1 MRILLRLALPALC
14 IALCGLPVSPRAQTR
29 ELPARSEPSGETR
42 VPLAELRG
50 RTLYVDEIEGA
61 LAFRIYQSRLD
72 IHSLLVGEAE
82 RRIESMLLEE
92 AAQKAGVDVE
102 TLLAGVESA
111 SRPATDDEIDAYL
124 ALHPPEAGVDPA
136 RARERVA
143 HYLTERARLDRRI
156 AFMRSLREAAGARIL
171 LPAPEPPRTRFELA
185 NAPTRGPVDA
195 PVTIVHFASLG
206 SLHAARSA
214 EQLDRL
220 ARAFPDRI
228 RRAHVHLLIDRDES
242 GLHAARLAFAAAS
255 PERFW
260 AFHDAVYAALRREGA
275 AIGPERLE
283 EIARRCGFAAREIER
298 ARRDSTLLAAVKG
311 DIDRANAAGVP
322 REPGLFV
329 NGLFVSGL
337 VPYVELEAIVRR
349 ELAPAAKLRD
359 RP

>member
-1 MRILLRLALPALC
+1 MRRPLRLAVSLLCLALAGLPAS
-14 IALCGLPVSPRAQTR
+14 AQAQTR
-29 ELPARSEPSGETR
+29 EAPDRSGQSGQTR
-42 VPLAELRG
+42 VPLAEIRG

-61 LAFRIYQSRLD
+61 LAFRIYQHRLD

-82 RRIESMLLEE
+82 QRIESMLLEE
-92 AAQKAGVDVE
+92 AAKKAGVDVE
-102 TLLAGVESA
+102 TLLARVESA
-111 SRPATDDEIDAYL
+111 SRPATDAEIDAYL
-124 ALHPPEAGVDPA
+124 AEHPPEAGVDPA

-143 HYLTERARLDRRI
+143 HYLTERARLERRI

-214 EQLDRL
+214 EHLDRL
-220 ARAFPDRI
+220 AGAFPDRI

-242 GLHAARLAFAAAS
+242 GLHAARLAFAAVS
-255 PERFW
+255 RDRFW
-260 AFHDAVYAALRREGA
+260 TFHDAVYAALRREGA
-275 AIGPERLE
+275 PLGPERLE
-283 EIARRCGFAAREIER
+283 EVARRSGFTAREIER
-298 ARRDSTLLAAVKG
+298 ARRDSTLLAAVKA

-337 VPYVELEAIVRR
+337 VPWAELEAIVRR
-349 ELAPAAKLRD
+349 ELAPAATLRD